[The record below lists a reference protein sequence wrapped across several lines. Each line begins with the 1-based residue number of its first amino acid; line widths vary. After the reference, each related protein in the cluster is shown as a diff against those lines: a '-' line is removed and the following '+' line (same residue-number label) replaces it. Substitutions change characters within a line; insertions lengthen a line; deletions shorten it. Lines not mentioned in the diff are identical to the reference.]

1 MNLSWNEFVLSSWSG
16 RIKKILVEAAGCC
29 NHIQDDR
36 GTYPHRGVLSPGPHE
51 SGGVVSGSLATYG
64 LGCGFINNNDEN
76 KKKEVDLEIIMMK
89 IK

>member
-1 MNLSWNEFVLSSWSG
+1 M
-16 RIKKILVEAAGCC
+16 EAAGCC

-51 SGGVVSGSLATYG
+51 SGGVVSGHLATYG

-76 KKKEVDLEIIMMK
+76 KKKRGGFGNNNDENK
-89 IK
+89 IKRGCGNNEFDLWGDPG